1 MQRERTSIPLF
12 TVLLIPCFFI
22 GMMRPAFSQ
31 TERHPFF
38 GKVQKDRSEA
48 QKNSSEVQK
57 NVLDVYKTASVILK
71 DSSVI
76 LKDSLEINKDSSFTL
91 RMNDSLRIDNRRS
104 VDRFSLEEVSP
115 EIKFKLSGNRL
126 IIENIP
132 TDGMV
137 EVYNIMGAKILQQK
151 VRAGSAEIS
160 LSVPRGYYIIKI
172 DKFSRKIAIK

>member
-1 MQRERTSIPLF
+1 MLRGRISIPLF
-12 TVLLIPCFFI
+12 AILLIPLFLF
-22 GMMRPAFSQ
+22 GMTHPAFSRS
-31 TERHPFF
+31 ERHHFLME
-38 GKVQKDRSEA
+38 VQKDSTEA
-48 QKNSSEVQK
+48 RKSSTE
-57 NVLDVYKTASVILK
+57 IRK
-71 DSSVI
+71 DSSELQKGSRVVR
-76 LKDSLEINKDSSFTL
+76 DSFPSLIP
-91 RMNDSLRIDNRRS
+91 RMNDSLRLDSIS
-104 VDRFSLEEVSP
+104 TWGRFSREEVSP

>member
-38 GKVQKDRSEA
+38 GKAQKDRSEA

-57 NVLDVYKTASVILK
+57 DASDVYKTA
-71 DSSVI
+71 SVI

-104 VDRFSLEEVSP
+104 VDRFSREEVSP
-115 EIKFKLSGNRL
+115 EIKLKLSGNRL

-132 TDGMV
+132 TDGIV
-137 EVYNIMGAKILQQK
+137 EVYNIMGTKILQQK
-151 VRAGSAEIS
+151 VRAGSAEIP